1 MKNLIKTLFFGYLP
15 LGWKRLFRAITFSFV
30 VVFVV
35 NIIMFSGYEE
45 ERIVG
50 YRNEYILMA
59 ILVIVVSMILSYV
72 ISGFIK
78 QKKTP

>member
-1 MKNLIKTLFFGYLP
+1 MKHLIKTLFFGYLP
-15 LGWKRLFRAITFSFV
+15 LGWKRLLRVATFGWVAF
-30 VVFVV
+30 FVV
-35 NIIMFSGYEE
+35 NF
-45 ERIVG
+45 
-50 YRNEYILMA
+50 ILTYPYNIDDDIFGI

>member
-15 LGWKRLFRAITFSFV
+15 LGWKRLFRAITFSWV
-30 VVFVV
+30 AVLVV
-35 NIIMFSGYEE
+35 NIIIYSYVREE
-45 ERIVG
+45 FTLWI
-50 YRNEYILMA
+50 
-59 ILVIVVSMILSYV
+59 ILVIGVSMILSYV

>member
-30 VVFVV
+30 VVFGVD
-35 NIIMFSGYEE
+35 IIMLSHNKQEHIF
-45 ERIVG
+45 
-50 YRNEYILMA
+50 LT